1 MPEGH
6 SVRRIANRF
15 NKDFKNSPIK
25 ITSPQGRF
33 VDSTLISG
41 QELIEAN
48 ALGKQMFL
56 HFESGTIRIHLGIF
70 GKWSFSKLEKEPVG
84 QVRARFQTEGLIADL
99 RGPTICEL
107 IDQAGVQA
115 VHDRL
120 GPDPLWP
127 DGDLKQL
134 ARFLERVSRSNS
146 AIGQLLMDQSVIA
159 GIGNVYRAE
168 LLFRAG
174 LSPFTKGKSVPQ
186 EVLVGIWNDAVV
198 LMALGVKTGLMLT
211 RDGYLSAKVPRFE
224 RYQVYKRE
232 GLECRLCFGPVS
244 IGLMQAR
251 KLYWCARCQK

>member
-15 NKDFKNSPIK
+15 NKDFRSSSLD

-33 VDSTLISG
+33 ADAAVITGHRLLD
-41 QELIEAN
+41 AN

-56 HFESGTIRIHLGIF
+56 HFESGTIRIHLGIY
-70 GKWSFSKLEKEPVG
+70 GKWSFSKVEKDPVG
-84 QVRARFQTEGLIADL
+84 QVRARFKTEGLIADL

-107 IDQAGVQA
+107 IDDSAVQS
-115 VHDRL
+115 VYDRL

-127 DGDLKQL
+127 DPDLSQVS
-134 ARFLERVSRSNS
+134 RFLERVAKSNS

-168 LLFRAG
+168 ILFRAG
-174 LSPFTKGKSVPQ
+174 LSPFTPGKQVPK
-186 EVLVGIWNDAVV
+186 ELLIAMWNDAVV
-198 LMALGVKTGLMLT
+198 LMAIGVKTGLMLT
-211 RDGYLSAKVPRFE
+211 RDGYQSSKVLKAD

-232 GLECRLCFGPVS
+232 GLECRACSQPVNLA
-244 IGLMQAR
+244 LMHAR
-251 KLYWCARCQK
+251 KLYWCGICQK

>member
-1 MPEGH
+1 MD
-6 SVRRIANRF
+6 SVL
-15 NKDFKNSPIK
+15 
-25 ITSPQGRF
+25 
-33 VDSTLISG
+33 VSG

-70 GKWSFSKLEKEPVG
+70 GKWSFSKVEKEPVG
-84 QVRARFQTEGLIADL
+84 QVRARFQTEVLTADL

-107 IDQAGVQA
+107 IDQTAVQEIY
-115 VHDRL
+115 DRL

-127 DGDLKQL
+127 DKDFSQL
-134 ARFLERVSRSNS
+134 VRFLDRVARSN
-146 AIGQLLMDQSVIA
+146 APIGQLLMDQSVIA

-174 LSPFTKGKSVPQ
+174 LSPFTAGKLVPQ
-186 EVLVGIWNDAVV
+186 ETLTGIWNDAVV

-211 RDGYLSAKVPRFE
+211 RDGYLSSKVARVD

-232 GLECRLCFGPVS
+232 GLECRVCVGPVS
-244 IGLMQAR
+244 IGIMQAR